1 VIQEVAVELGRIER
15 LDLRTVWP
23 HEAHSLTPWL
33 LANADVL
40 ADVLG
45 IDLELT
51 AAEHGVGS
59 FSLDLIGRDLTNDCV
74 LIVENQLTATD
85 HDHLGKLITYTA
97 GTDAQTVVW
106 LAPSFREEH
115 REALELLNDLGGEQ
129 VRFFAVELSAI
140 RIGDSPPAP
149 LLELR
154 VEPNDW
160 HAQLSAV
167 ARGVSQGSGR
177 PALYLEFWSRFL
189 ERIRKD
195 RPAWTRAKKPG
206 STSWFTMACPFK
218 GGPQYAFSFAQG
230 GKIRNELYIDYANSD
245 AVALLY
251 SSLLARRDR
260 IEAVYG
266 SPLSWEELPDRR
278 ASRIADYAEGDVA
291 DAESHDRYIDWF
303 FESGHRLRQAIDAVA
318 AEVSAGVAGMS

>member
-1 VIQEVAVELGRIER
+1 MELSRIER
-15 LDLRTVWP
+15 LNLRTVWP

-33 LANADVL
+33 LENAEVL

-51 AAEHGVGS
+51 SAEHGVGS

-74 LIVENQLTATD
+74 LIVENQLTPTD

-115 REALELLNDLGGEQ
+115 REALELLNNLGGEQ
-129 VRFFAVELSAI
+129 VRFFGVELSVI
-140 RIGDSPPAP
+140 RIGGSPPAP

-167 ARGVSQGSGR
+167 ARGVSQGRGK
-177 PALYLEFWSRFL
+177 PALYVEFWSRFL
-189 ERIRKD
+189 ERVKQE
-195 RPAWTRAKKPG
+195 RPTWTRAKKPG
-206 STSWFTMACPFK
+206 SSSWFAMACPFK
-218 GGPQYAFSFAQG
+218 GGPYYAFSFAQG
-230 GKIRNELYIDYANSD
+230 GKIRSELYIDYPDGN
-245 AVALLY
+245 AVASLY
-251 SSLLARRDR
+251 SSLLARRELIDT
-260 IEAVYG
+260 VYG
-266 SPLSWEELPDRR
+266 SLLSWEELPDRR
-278 ASRIADYAEGDVA
+278 ASRIADYAEGDVV
-291 DAESHDRYIDWF
+291 DTESHDRYIDWF
-303 FESGHRLRQAIDAVA
+303 FDSGHRLRQAINAAA
-318 AEVSAGVAGMS
+318 AEVSGSGAMPS

>member
-1 VIQEVAVELGRIER
+1 MELGRIER

-59 FSLDLIGRDLTNDCV
+59 FALDLIGRDLTNDCV
-74 LIVENQLTATD
+74 LIVENQLTPTD
-85 HDHLGKLITYTA
+85 HDHLGKLITYAA

-115 REALELLNDLGGEQ
+115 REALDLLNNLGGER
-129 VRFFAVELSAI
+129 VRFFGIELGAI
-140 RIGDSPPAP
+140 RIGDSVPAP

-167 ARGVSQGSGR
+167 ARGVSQGSGK

-189 ERIRKD
+189 DRVREER
-195 RPAWTRAKKPG
+195 PGWTRAKKPG
-206 STSWFTMACPFK
+206 SSNWFAMACPFK
-218 GGPQYAFSFAQG
+218 GGPYYAVSFAQG
-230 GKIRNELYIDYANSD
+230 GKLRCELYIDYADGD
-245 AVALLY
+245 AVAALY
-251 SSLLARRDR
+251 SNLLARRER
-260 IEAVYG
+260 IEAIYG
-266 SPLSWEELPDRR
+266 TALSWEALPDRR
-278 ASRIADYAEGDVA
+278 ASRIGDYTDGDVTNT
-291 DAESHDRYIDWF
+291 DSHDQYIDWF
-303 FESGHRLRQAIDAVA
+303 FDSGRRLREAIND
-318 AEVSAGVAGMS
+318 VAGEVVGGAALDMA